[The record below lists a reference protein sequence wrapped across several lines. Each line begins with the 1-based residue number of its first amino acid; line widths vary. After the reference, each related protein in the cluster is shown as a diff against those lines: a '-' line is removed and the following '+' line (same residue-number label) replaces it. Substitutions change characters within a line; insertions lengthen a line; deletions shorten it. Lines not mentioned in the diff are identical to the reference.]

1 MLGFVLAAAHDAA
14 TWQDLDQLAAIAT
27 RGAPLHDVLFMG
39 EWPDGKSIRYGVK
52 GKFDPGYGSTS
63 RMLAETAIGLLES
76 DTEGGV
82 GTPGSFLGE
91 ALVERLRER
100 AHLTFELEA

>member
-1 MLGFVLAAAHDAA
+1 MLFL
-14 TWQDLDQLAAIAT
+14 
-27 RGAPLHDVLFMG
+27 G

-63 RMLAETAIGLLES
+63 RMLAETAMGLLES